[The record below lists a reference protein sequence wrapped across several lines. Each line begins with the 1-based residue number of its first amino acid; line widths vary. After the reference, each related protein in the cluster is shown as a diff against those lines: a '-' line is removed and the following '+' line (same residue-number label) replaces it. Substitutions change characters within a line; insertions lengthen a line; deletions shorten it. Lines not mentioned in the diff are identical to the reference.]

1 MPVVVLSLTVTAY
14 VARPSVS
21 PADASAASAKHRRRH
36 FTTLYI
42 PYYNDSLAT
51 ALVGIECAR
60 QRMHTSARSLGDAMN
75 MHLRRSRMHL
85 LYPQ

>member
-42 PYYNDSLAT
+42 PYYNDSLTT